1 MWAPGAPA
9 GRDRRRVGA
18 RLRAALAGLQE
29 LRGLRAAHQARVRGA
44 LATHPQRGAPDPRG
58 ARGPELRLEATLA
71 ALQEQLSRLRRQDAG
86 LKTHLDQLDQ
96 QISELQLDV
105 CRPACEALDSD
116 SRPSSGFYELS
127 DVGSCSLSTSCAS
140 VCSDRLSPSLG
151 SWLPVFPPSKA
162 RPGMGDWRPRSAD
175 ESTVPAWRPQLTKE
189 GARPL
194 DRTEDAGQPWEVFR
208 PRPVSTGDL
217 ERVLP
222 VDLGLHGTGPD
233 TTSASSCQGIDVP
246 SHALDPTYQ
255 CDLVARGGQEVYL
268 YPSPLHA
275 VALQSPLFA
284 PTKETPQPVSQ
295 SPPKTPP
302 LSSRSLSGTQAGPAH
317 EPGTAGAYI
326 NRLLNLR
333 GQRVPQRGVVGV
345 QVPPRCSTSPS
356 PQQLAGQPS
365 GGGGRPEKPGRT
377 PGEDAHRMA
386 WGRAAGRDGPGQQGP
401 GSPTDS
407 LSSDSPPE
415 DRPKPWGCS
424 VDGEPTV
431 GPSVCAQ
438 ARQGHGDRGPG
449 RAPLPSAE
457 RSHGSP
463 PLPRGPLVR
472 PARDVGDA
480 CPVLPASLPQ
490 PPAMSVRSR
499 AGDGVPPPGRPP
511 PALPERHWGFHAAP
525 ALPPAWD
532 PPHRPHGGGPRR
544 RPVLAREA
552 PGRSCSESTLYPVPL
567 SVPLVVAPQEGYQVA
582 SHALFLGEAAPL
594 GAASRRKQR
603 RWRSTVE
610 ISARGLPASRPEPDT
625 GAPRPRSV
633 PRKASGPWAQGRPAL
648 ARQDA
653 CARGEAEPWEPSA
666 EGAHQRPSTI
676 AETSEEEEEEDEA
689 ASDHTTNCF
698 GDEESSSSDVDCCV
712 QSSSSSPPAGGAG
725 AVCGGLAWPGEAPLP
740 LPKAW
745 RGARPPLPP
754 MPKLCRIKASKA
766 LKKKIRRFQ
775 PTALKVM
782 TMV

>member
-1 MWAPGAPA
+1 
-9 GRDRRRVGA
+9 
-18 RLRAALAGLQE
+18 
-29 LRGLRAAHQARVRGA
+29 
-44 LATHPQRGAPDPRG
+44 
-58 ARGPELRLEATLA
+58 
-71 ALQEQLSRLRRQDAG
+71 
-86 LKTHLDQLDQ
+86 
-96 QISELQLDV
+96 
-105 CRPACEALDSD
+105 
-116 SRPSSGFYELS
+116 
-127 DVGSCSLSTSCAS
+127 
-140 VCSDRLSPSLG
+140 
-151 SWLPVFPPSKA
+151 
-162 RPGMGDWRPRSAD
+162 MGDWRPRSAD
-175 ESTVPAWRPQLTKE
+175 ETTVPAWRPQLTKE
-189 GARPL
+189 GTRPL
-194 DRTEDAGQPWEVFR
+194 DRTEDTGQPWEVFR

-233 TTSASSCQGIDVP
+233 NTSASSCQGID
-246 SHALDPTYQ
+246 ALDPTYQ

-302 LSSRSLSGTQAGPAH
+302 LSSRSLSRTQAGPSY

-345 QVPPRCSTSPS
+345 QVPPRRSTPPS

-365 GGGGRPEKPGRT
+365 GGGGRPEKPGCT

-386 WGRAAGRDGPGQQGP
+386 RGRAAGRDGPGQQGL

-424 VDGEPTV
+424 VDGESTV
-431 GPSVCAQ
+431 GPSVCTQ

-449 RAPLPSAE
+449 CAPLPSAE
-457 RSHGSP
+457 RSRGSP
-463 PLPRGPLVR
+463 PLPPGPLVR
-472 PARDVGDA
+472 PARAVGDA

-490 PPAMSVRSR
+490 PQAMSVRIR
-499 AGDGVPPPGRPP
+499 AGDGVPRPGRPP
-511 PALPERHWGFHAAP
+511 PALPERHWVSHAAP

-532 PPHRPHGGGPRR
+532 PPHRPPGGGPRR
-544 RPVLAREA
+544 RPMLAREA

-567 SVPLVVAPQEGYQVA
+567 SVPLVVAPQEGYHVA

-610 ISARGLPASRPEPDT
+610 ISAGGLPASCLEPDT

-633 PRKASGPWAQGRPAL
+633 TRKASGPGAQSRPAL

-653 CARGEAEPWEPSA
+653 CARGESEPWEPSA

-676 AETSEEEEEEDEA
+676 AETSEEEEEEEEA

-698 GDEESSSSDVDCCV
+698 GDQESSSSDVDCCV
-712 QSSSSSPPAGGAG
+712 QSSSSSSPPAGGAG
-725 AVCGGLAWPGEAPLP
+725 ALCGRPAWPGEAPLP